1 MMKKL
6 FSLLFVINLLFS
18 DSFAQK
24 GEHIRPASFGVS
36 FSLTD
41 YTTAQRIRNTSLS
54 TVINREQ
61 RAKFS
66 DMSPGLAV
74 SYFKGLRDHIDFAST
89 LNGTFV
95 TVPIEGE
102 TASSNDQF
110 LLEGDASV
118 NLKLLSDKF
127 IFTPYLS
134 VGVGVSTYNSEFGAF
149 LPLGGGLK
157 LNLFDE
163 AAIFV
168 NSQYRVPVITET
180 GNYHFFHSIGIAGV
194 IGKKKEPVVSPA
206 P

>member
-1 MMKKL
+1 MIKKL
-6 FSLLFVINLLFS
+6 LIALFVTSLLAVDAS
-18 DSFAQK
+18 AQK
-24 GEHIRPASFGVS
+24 GGYIRPSSFGVS

-41 YTTAQRIRNTSLS
+41 YKTAQRIRNTSLA
-54 TVINREQ
+54 TVINRDQ
-61 RAKFS
+61 KAKFS
-66 DMSPGLAV
+66 EMSPGLAI
-74 SYFKGLRDHIDFAST
+74 SYFTGLHDHIDFAST

-95 TVPIEGE
+95 SVPIEGE
-102 TASSNDQF
+102 TQSSSDQF

-118 NLKLLSDKF
+118 NLKLFSDKY

-134 VGVGVSTYNSEFGAF
+134 AGVGISTYDGEFGAF

-157 LNLFDE
+157 FNLFDE

-194 IGKKKEPVVSPA
+194 IGKKKDAVVTPA

>member
-1 MMKKL
+1 MIKKL
-6 FSLLFVINLLFS
+6 FVLLFVTSLLTVDAS
-18 DSFAQK
+18 AQK
-24 GEHIRPASFGVS
+24 GDYIRPSSFGVS

-41 YTTAQRIRNTSLS
+41 YTTAQRIRNSSLA
-54 TVINREQ
+54 TVINRDEK
-61 RAKFS
+61 AKFS
-66 DMSPGLAV
+66 EMSPGLAI
-74 SYFKGLRDHIDFAST
+74 SYFKGLHNHVDFVST
-89 LNGTFV
+89 VNGTFV
-95 TVPIEGE
+95 TVPIEGQTE
-102 TASSNDQF
+102 SNDQF

-118 NLKLLSDKF
+118 NLKLFSDRY

-134 VGVGVSTYNSEFGAF
+134 AGVGISTYDGDFGAF

-157 LNLFDE
+157 VNLFDE

-194 IGKKKEPVVSPA
+194 IGKKKEAVANPA

>member
-6 FSLLFVINLLFS
+6 LIVLFVTNLFVA
-18 DSFAQK
+18 DAFAQK
-24 GEHIRPASFGVS
+24 GDHIRPSSFGVS

-41 YTTAQRIRNTSLS
+41 YTTAQRIRNSSLS
-54 TVINREQ
+54 TVINRDQ
-61 RAKFS
+61 KAKFS
-66 DMSPGLAV
+66 EMSPGLAI
-74 SYFKGLRDHIDFAST
+74 SYFKGLHDHIDFAST

-95 TVPIEGE
+95 SVPIEGQIQ
-102 TASSNDQF
+102 SSNDQF

-118 NLKLLSDKF
+118 NLKLFSDKY

-134 VGVGVSTYNSEFGAF
+134 AGVGVSTYDGEFGAF

-157 LNLFDE
+157 VNLFDE

-180 GNYHFFHSIGIAGV
+180 GNYHFFHSLGIAGI
-194 IGKKKEPVVSPA
+194 IGKKKEAAVTPA

>member
-6 FSLLFVINLLFS
+6 FILLFVTCLLT

-24 GEHIRPASFGVS
+24 GDYIRPSALGVS

-54 TVINREQ
+54 TVINRKQ
-61 RAKFS
+61 RAKFK
-66 DMSPGLAV
+66 DMAPGLAV
-74 SYFKGLRDHIDFAST
+74 SYFKGLRDHIDFVGT

-95 TVPIEGE
+95 SVPIEGQ
-102 TASSNDQF
+102 TTTSNDQF
-110 LLEGDASV
+110 SLESDASV
-118 NLKLLSDKF
+118 NLKLFSDKY

-134 VGVGVSTYNSEFGAF
+134 VGIGISTYDSEFGAF

-180 GNYHFFHSIGIAGV
+180 GNYHFFHSFGIAGV
-194 IGKKKEPVVSPA
+194 IGKKKEATVTPA